1 MLGNTYSAC
10 LPQPHSLPITMCT
23 LLLSFPFE
31 SSGTRFLTTEFK
43 KLAPT
48 SLCQQRHHA
57 IRILI
62 VSKFRQFSTILA
74 FSPTTPK
81 KINRHHAGCGHQT
94 ITGTYP
100 VPIPFPFGIGTWTFA
115 GESFPGVAYNFSFRL
130 FLVE

>member
-1 MLGNTYSAC
+1 MLATATFS
-10 LPQPHSLPITMCT
+10 SSITMCT

-48 SLCQQRHHA
+48 STSRNP
-57 IRILI
+57 ILI

-74 FSPTTPK
+74 FFADDTK
-81 KINRHHAGCGHQT
+81 KINRHYAGCGHQA

-115 GESFPGVAYNFSFRL
+115 GESLPGVVYIFSFGL